1 MVIKEY
7 SNGAQ
12 IQENQALI
20 LGVSINNSLFTNNEY
35 LIKILTWASLFSKKT
50 YIMIPDEPAQH
61 TFMAI
66 GYEEKKAENKA
77 RLKSNNIQNRCIEIL
92 KNYQIANVSIIRWKD
107 IVGNVN
113 YQNSLSEI
121 EKAYQTDI
129 SFQEALRSTTSEV
142 LFNSLKK
149 MPQESNIDIGINFL
163 LKELAFICY
172 ANSILNEERIAYI
185 YHNTMV
191 VMKNIFDGRYSFKA
205 SPGNGFLTVE

>member
-1 MVIKEY
+1 
-7 SNGAQ
+7 
-12 IQENQALI
+12 
-20 LGVSINNSLFTNNEY
+20 
-35 LIKILTWASLFSKKT
+35 
-50 YIMIPDEPAQH
+50 MIPDEPAQH